1 MSQKENFDKAFA
13 KRANEMNFEFNE
25 AHWETVSALLNE
37 DNKNQRR
44 PIWVWVGGGMA
55 VLALLSGALL
65 LLNNTTDFIAP
76 KQHAHDDVYMPDK
89 DAFQTKEES
98 QNRTNTTQDTFDTK
112 ITFAE
117 SSNSSQDR
125 MIQADQSIT
134 NQYIPTP
141 NQYKSPQAHPI
152 NAENFST
159 LASAKQFFE
168 LSKQVSTNLEHLNI
182 ENNNLLAET
191 VNISLAHLHKEHS
204 PNESTTSSKMP
215 NSTKLAVSHPSD
227 LTLVSL
233 IHTPTLHKVTVPE
246 AKLAQWTNHVGV
258 LAGTNFGRNFP
269 NSEDFVGGI
278 GSYIGLRFQY
288 AHIKGFML
296 NTGLTFAQ
304 NQINGLVYEE
314 TRTVFG
320 YEQYDLVNTI
330 KYQNMFCAHVPLFV
344 GYEAERF
351 SISAGLKLNFILNTK
366 GRVHTWDNSVFDQSV
381 WGYAHGM
388 KNLNMMCGAEA
399 TYRLARR
406 WDLGWSIDLDLSPRS
421 QLNNDLISPSAQLW
435 QTGLFVKYRL
445 N

>member
-25 AHWETVSALLNE
+25 AHWQTVSALLNE

-65 LLNNTTDFIAP
+65 LLNNTADFIAP
-76 KQHAHDDVYMPDK
+76 KQHVHDDVYMPDK

-98 QNRTNTTQDTFDTK
+98 QNRTKTTQDTFDTK
-112 ITFAE
+112 ITFAQ

-125 MIQADQSIT
+125 VIQADQY
-134 NQYIPTP
+134 NPAP

-159 LASAKQFFE
+159 LASANQFFK
-168 LSKQVSTNLEHLNI
+168 LSNEVSSNLKDLNM
-182 ENNNLLAET
+182 ENNKISSKR
-191 VNISLAHLHKEHS
+191 VNINLVHLHQEHAL
-204 PNESTTSSKMP
+204 NESTTSSKMP

-227 LTLVSL
+227 LTFVSL

-269 NSEDFVGGI
+269 NSDGMVGGL

-288 AHIKGFML
+288 AHSKGFML

-366 GRVHTWDNSVFDQSV
+366 GRVYTWDNTVFDQSV